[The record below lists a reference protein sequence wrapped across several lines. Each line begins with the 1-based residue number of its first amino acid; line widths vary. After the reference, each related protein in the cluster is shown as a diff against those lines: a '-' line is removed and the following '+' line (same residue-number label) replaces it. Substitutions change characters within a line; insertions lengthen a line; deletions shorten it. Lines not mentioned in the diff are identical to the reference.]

1 MRTPPQPLE
10 SPSIHLLRQ
19 DSVRKGG
26 KGTPPPRVANILAIA
41 TAMFFAFAPD
51 AFACPVCY
59 GGASGSMIDGAKL
72 SVIFLGALVYLVI
85 GGGVAMFVVLRRR
98 AIKNQD
104 PRRGLH
110 TVPRSN
116 ET

>member
-1 MRTPPQPLE
+1 MKKRMKRSAE
-10 SPSIHLLRQ
+10 V
-19 DSVRKGG
+19 VRSAGGG
-26 KGTPPPRVANILAIA
+26 KAPPLHGTVRRLGPWMVAMVAIVCSW
-41 TAMFFAFAPD
+41 TAP

-110 TVPRSN
+110 AVPRSN